1 MKKPTKKQREK
12 IDEFPST
19 WSDVNFST
27 LSDSEKLYWFEH
39 RRVMPWLVG
48 DTRRIKEKA
57 ESMLGL
63 GAMVCIGIEFL
74 SKFRYA
80 KDESN
85 IYFPLFLEEYIDKRF
100 KKKISQPYSKV
111 QKGNRDK
118 WFYNK
123 KEVKYSEIFYLGI
136 RNQLL
141 HKFLLRHTV
150 LIEPLEIFLKWE
162 RKKKRLLV
170 DTRVLLV
177 NFENGANK
185 YIQQLW
191 KAAPNSDI
199 YKNFFTMFSENF
211 EKKY

>member
-1 MKKPTKKQREK
+1 MKKPTKKQITR
-12 IDEFPST
+12 IDELPST
-19 WSDVNFST
+19 WSDVDFSK

-39 RRVMPWLVG
+39 RRVSPWLVG

-85 IYFPLFLEEYIDKRF
+85 IYFPLFLEDYIDNGF
-100 KKKISQPYSKV
+100 KKKISQPYSSV
-111 QKGNRDK
+111 PKGNRDT

-123 KEVKYSEIFYLGI
+123 REVKYSEIFYLGI

-150 LIEPLEIFLKWE
+150 LIEPLETFLKWE

-177 NFENGANK
+177 NFENGVTK
-185 YIQQLW
+185 YIKQLW
-191 KAAPNSDI
+191 KADSSSDI
-199 YKNFFTMFSENF
+199 YKNFFKMFTENF

>member
-1 MKKPTKKQREK
+1 MKKPTRKQKER
-12 IDEFPST
+12 IDKLPST
-19 WSDVNFST
+19 WSDVDFSSFT
-27 LSDSEKLYWFEH
+27 DGEKLYWFEQ
-39 RRVMPWLVG
+39 RRVVPWLLG
-48 DTRRIKEKA
+48 DTKRIKEKA
-57 ESMLGL
+57 ESMFGL
-63 GAMVCIGIEFL
+63 GAMVCIGVEFL

-85 IYFPLFLEEYIDKRF
+85 VYFPLFLEEYIDKGF
-100 KKKISQPYSKV
+100 KREIKQPYSNV
-111 QKGNRDK
+111 PKGNRDK

-150 LIEPLEIFLKWE
+150 LIEPLSAFLKWE

-170 DTRVLLV
+170 DTRFLLIA
-177 NFENGANK
+177 FENGINK

-191 KAAPNSDI
+191 GAKPNSDI
-199 YKNFFTMFSENF
+199 YKNFFITFSDNF